1 MSPATAG
8 LGCGCCR
15 DSDGRPL
22 LRTGAPGI
30 VRNWCDVRGNDIT
43 DPTSFVQDNPLRH
56 ASHLAAIMDGVI
68 STALSLA
75 NTTRGNHQ
83 LWPVGSD
90 FQ

>member
-1 MSPATAG
+1 MSAATIG
-8 LGCGCCR
+8 LGCDCSR
-15 DSDGRPL
+15 DSDGRP

-30 VRNWCDVRGNDIT
+30 VHNWGDVRGNDIA
-43 DPTSFVQDNPLRH
+43 DPTSFVQDNPERH
-56 ASHLAAIMDGVI
+56 DYNLDAIMDGVV